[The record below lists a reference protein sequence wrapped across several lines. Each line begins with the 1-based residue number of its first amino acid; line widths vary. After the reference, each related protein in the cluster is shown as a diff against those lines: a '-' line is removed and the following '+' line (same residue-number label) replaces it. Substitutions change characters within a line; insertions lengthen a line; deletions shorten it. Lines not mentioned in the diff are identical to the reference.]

1 MFLDDAYVI
10 DSYNRKVLKVS
21 NDVSTELFNLEK
33 EDIVT
38 DNKDYVSID
47 EDTKNLIKKYL
58 KISDTEIEKIVN
70 RKDNT
75 TKKKERSGYSSILV
89 SQDKVS
95 LFITNRITNHLYHYK
110 KDAISGEFSLF
121 QKIRVGKKPVACC
134 EDPNGN
140 IYVANYGDNTVSKV
154 EIPTFKS
161 KLLGN
166 EEAQDKV
173 VKTMVVSAGPRSIVS
188 DEEGTIWVACYLS
201 HKIDPINDTE
211 IGGIVNKIVNAT
223 VVDQIVVGNNPSSIT
238 CDINNTIW
246 VANAG
251 SNTVSRIVKS
261 KRIVDFEVGPRPM
274 AIVNDSFGNVYVTNY
289 EGNSVTMIETSSK
302 AIAAGDNITT
312 IPVGEGPNAIDI
324 NSKDE
329 ILVVCGLGNIIY
341 KIYNKKVISTI
352 RVCDSPVAIGDFT
365 GCATYNKLNIMA
377 KDEESDKKDKELND
391 IIEKAKSTSE
401 EIEDLKSKVAINTE
415 NIESL
420 KNNTSLKT
428 EFDEFKNTVNT
439 NIETINTS
447 KASKEDLD
455 TFKSETNTKIEEA
468 KANAISPED
477 RTRIGYI
484 DTLKE
489 NMVSKDKLASLMNY
503 IDILNNKGLFDITPY
518 EITYEDTS
526 TEVDSEGNDVYYFV
540 FKFDFRIN
548 YDGYTQSRLP
558 SDFQRISIDPNHPVV
573 FSKDNNS
580 VTATYD
586 ESTYLYSIRVKYSG
600 GGSYI
605 KEFPFGYNDVKVS
618 CSYETDTYD
627 ETTQENITKPIYS
640 YMDFDYREETEKI
653 INDKKV
659 NIIVQVGTDYF
670 LEDENTLDFITHNG
684 KVYPNLF
691 YKYDGS
697 DHNAKTNH
705 YYSNSFISTFTDPQ
719 NANKIMKTHI
729 DSERKTNTN
738 LFDYESEFP
747 YTLIKY
753 NNFRGNGISVP
764 APAFPPSLG
773 YDYPKCGYMFIMLW
787 INENDIP
794 AYAPNL
800 LYDGRAGLEN
810 LRVQLDNSIYYFEPY
825 PKELIQDEKYK
836 DYHIYYSKLNKPES
850 ANDKELDH
858 NHTTIVK
865 LFLK

>member
-21 NDVSTELFNLEK
+21 NDISTELFNLEK

-38 DNKDYVSID
+38 DNKDFVSID
-47 EDTKNLIKKYL
+47 DITKNLIKKYL

-154 EIPTFKS
+154 EIPTFKA

-211 IGGIVNKIVNAT
+211 IGGIVNKIVNTT
-223 VVDQIVVGNNPSSIT
+223 VVDEIVVGNNPSSIT

-261 KRIVDFEVGPRPM
+261 KRIVDFEVGARPM
-274 AIVNDSFGNVYVTNY
+274 SIVNDSFGNVYVTNY

-329 ILVVCGLGNIIY
+329 ILVVCGLDNTIY
-341 KIYNKKVISTI
+341 KINNKKVISTI
-352 RVCDSPVAIGDFT
+352 KVCDSPVAIGDFT
-365 GCATYNKLNIMA
+365 GCSTYNKLNIMA

-391 IIEKAKSTSE
+391 IIEKAKTTSE

-503 IDILNNKGLFDITPY
+503 IDILNNKGLFQIGPV

-540 FKFDFRIN
+540 FKFEFNIKFD
-548 YDGYTQSRLP
+548 DYTKSKLP
-558 SDFQRISIDPNHPVV
+558 SDFDKIKFDQNYPIV

-580 VTATYD
+580 ITTTYD
-586 ESTYLYSIRVKYSG
+586 SSTYLYSMRVKLNGNS
-600 GGSYI
+600 SDI

-618 CSYETDTYD
+618 CYYETDKYD
-627 ETTQENITKPIYS
+627 ENIQGNIVKSIYS
-640 YMDFDYREETEKI
+640 YIDFESRSETEKI
-653 INDKKV
+653 IDDKKV
-659 NIIVQVGTDYF
+659 NIKIKVAKDTF

-691 YKYDGS
+691 YKYDGY
-697 DHNAKTNH
+697 DHDAKTTH
-705 YYSNSFISTFTDPQ
+705 SYSNAFSILKPETQYSR
-719 NANKIMKTHI
+719 IMKSHI
-729 DSERKTNTN
+729 NLERKTNTD
-738 LFDYESEFP
+738 LFDYDSSYPYIIATYSNYKGTMGSPFP
-747 YTLIKY
+747 IVVPRS
-753 NNFRGNGISVP
+753 NN
-764 APAFPPSLG
+764 
-773 YDYPKCGYMFIMLW
+773 YPVCYYMFILLW
-787 INENDIP
+787 FDENVPLDIL
-794 AYAPNL
+794 NNNS
-800 LYDGRAGLEN
+800 N
-810 LRVQLDNSIYYFEPY
+810 LRVQLDNSTYYFEPY
-825 PKELIQDEKYK
+825 PKELIQDEQYK
-836 DYHIYYSKLNKPES
+836 DHHIYYSKLYKDES
-850 ANDKELDH
+850 VNGKELDI
-858 NHTTIVK
+858 NHETIVK
-865 LFLK
+865 IFLK

>member
-21 NDVSTELFNLEK
+21 NDISTELFNLEK

-38 DNKDYVSID
+38 ENKDFVSID

-70 RKDNT
+70 RKDST

-121 QKIRVGKKPVACC
+121 QKIRVGKKPVSCC

-154 EIPTFKS
+154 EVPTFKY

-365 GCATYNKLNIMA
+365 GCSTYNKLNIMA

-391 IIEKAKSTSE
+391 IIEKAKTTSE

-503 IDILNNKGLFDITPY
+503 IDILNNKGLFDIEY
-518 EITYEDTS
+518 KEITYDS
-526 TEVDSEGNDVYYFV
+526 DHPEVDSEGNEIYYYII
-540 FKFDFRIN
+540 KFYFN
-548 YDGYTQSRLP
+548 TKYDDYTKSRLP
-558 SDFQRISIDPNHPVV
+558 SDFERLKDDPNYPIT

-586 ESTYLYSIRVKYSG
+586 SNTYLYTMRVKYGNNG
-600 GGSYI
+600 GI

-618 CSYETDTYD
+618 CFYETDTYD

-640 YMDFDYREETEKI
+640 YMDFDSRRENENI

-659 NIIVQVGTDYF
+659 NIIVQVGFDSF

-697 DHNAKTNH
+697 DYSAKTNH
-705 YYSNSFISTFTDPQ
+705 YYSNSFVSTFTDIQ

-729 DSERKTNTN
+729 NYERKTNTN

-747 YTLIKY
+747 YLLIKY

-764 APAFPPSLG
+764 APAFPPCLG

-787 INENDIP
+787 INEDDING
-794 AYAPNL
+794 YELSL
-800 LYDGRAGLEN
+800 LRGSTGFNN

-850 ANDKELDH
+850 ANGKELDH

-865 LFLK
+865 IFLK

>member
-21 NDVSTELFNLEK
+21 NDISTELFNLEK

-154 EIPTFKS
+154 EVPTFKS

-223 VVDQIVVGNNPSSIT
+223 VVDEIIVGNNPSSIT

-365 GCATYNKLNIMA
+365 GCSTYNKLNIMA

-391 IIEKAKSTSE
+391 IIEKAKTTSE
-401 EIEDLKSKVAINTE
+401 EIEDLKSKVATNTE

-503 IDILNNKGLFDITPY
+503 IDILNNKGLFQIEY
-518 EITYEDTS
+518 KEITYDNEHP
-526 TEVDSEGNDVYYFV
+526 EVDSEGNEIYYYIIKFY
-540 FKFDFRIN
+540 FNIKFD
-548 YDGYTQSRLP
+548 DYTKSRLP
-558 SDFQRISIDPNHPVV
+558 SDFQRINHDTNHPIV
-573 FSKDNNS
+573 FSKDSNS
-580 VTATYD
+580 VTTTYD
-586 ESTYLYSIRVKYSG
+586 EVTYLYTMRVKSDSSG
-600 GGSYI
+600 GI

-618 CSYETDTYD
+618 CFYETDTYD

-640 YMDFDYREETEKI
+640 YMDFDSRRENKNI

-659 NIIVQVGTDYF
+659 NIIVQVGIDSF
-670 LEDENTLDFITHNG
+670 LEDENTLDFITHDG

-691 YKYDGS
+691 YRYDGS
-697 DHNAKTNH
+697 DHSAKTSH
-705 YYSNSFISTFTDPQ
+705 SHGTSFFNIFI
-719 NANKIMKTHI
+719 ANWNKNKLMKSHI
-729 DSERKTNTN
+729 DSVRKTNTN
-738 LFDYESEFP
+738 LFDYESGFP
-747 YTLIKY
+747 YTIIKY
-753 NNFRGNGISVP
+753 NNFKGDGIGIVQ
-764 APAFPPSLG
+764 PPVWPDIN
-773 YDYPKCGYMFIMLW
+773 DYIKSPYMFILLW
-787 INENDIP
+787 IDENNRDM
-794 AYAPNL
+794 YNL
-800 LYDGRAGLEN
+800 FRGGDNN
-810 LRVQLDNSIYYFEPY
+810 LRVQLDSATYYFEPY

-836 DYHIYYSKLNKPES
+836 DYNIYYSKLVYNKS
-850 ANDKELDH
+850 DNVNNKKLDL
-858 NHTTIVK
+858 NNEKILK
-865 LFLK
+865 IFLK

>member
-21 NDVSTELFNLEK
+21 NDISTELFNLEK

-38 DNKDYVSID
+38 DNKDVISID
-47 EDTKNLIKKYL
+47 DYTKNLIKKYL

-95 LFITNRITNHLYHYK
+95 LFITNRVTNHLYHYK

-352 RVCDSPVAIGDFT
+352 KVCDSPVAIGDFT

-391 IIEKAKSTSE
+391 IIEKAKTTSE
-401 EIEDLKSKVAINTE
+401 EIEDLKSKVATNTE

-455 TFKSETNTKIEEA
+455 TFKSETNAKIEEA

-503 IDILNNKGLFDITPY
+503 IDILNNKGLFDIEY
-518 EITYEDTS
+518 KEITYDNEHP
-526 TEVDSEGNDVYYFV
+526 EVDSEGNEIYYYIIKFY
-540 FKFDFRIN
+540 FDIKFD
-548 YDGYTQSRLP
+548 DYTKSRLP
-558 SDFQRISIDPNHPVV
+558 SDFKRINYDTNHPIV
-573 FSKDNNS
+573 FSKDSNS
-580 VTATYD
+580 VTTTYD
-586 ESTYLYSIRVKYSG
+586 EVTYLYTMRVKSDSSG
-600 GGSYI
+600 GI

-618 CSYETDTYD
+618 CFYETDTYD

-640 YMDFDYREETEKI
+640 YMDFDSRRENENI

-659 NIIVQVGTDYF
+659 NIIVQVGIDSF

-691 YKYDGS
+691 YKYDGH
-697 DHNAKTNH
+697 DYDAKTTH
-705 YYSNSFISTFTDPQ
+705 YYSNSFFSTFTDFQ
-719 NANKIMKTHI
+719 NVNKIMKTHI

-764 APAFPPSLG
+764 APSFPPSLG
-773 YDYPKCGYMFIMLW
+773 YDYPKCPYMFIMLW
-787 INENDIP
+787 FDESTRNM
-794 AYAPNL
+794 YGYNL
-800 LYDGRAGLEN
+800 LNAGTVFNN

-850 ANDKELDH
+850 ANGKELDYGYK
-858 NHTTIVK
+858 TIVK
-865 LFLK
+865 IFLK

>member
-38 DNKDYVSID
+38 DNKDAVSID
-47 EDTKNLIKKYL
+47 DYTKNLIKKYL

-329 ILVVCGLGNIIY
+329 ILVVCGLDNTIY
-341 KIYNKKVISTI
+341 KINNKKVISTI
-352 RVCDSPVAIGDFT
+352 KVCDSPVAIGDFT

-391 IIEKAKSTSE
+391 IIEKAKTTSE
-401 EIEDLKSKVAINTE
+401 EIKDLKSKVAINTE
-415 NIESL
+415 NIEGL

-477 RTRIGYI
+477 RNRIGYI

-489 NMVSKDKLASLMNY
+489 NMMSKEDLANLKKR
-503 IDILNNKGLFDITPY
+503 IDIEDNFGTLFITVIDIEFKEEIDGAIYKAYYLIDFSIHYDYNNPKLPKDFEDIPQSSEHNPITFEKDGKKLTVNYNEESSYYRLKIIASDSTIDNFVKDDFPFNYEKVKISCKYRVKDEYDSNGNNLWKPIYGYNNIDSIRNIRDRLFYREYNFRYGIALDMY
-518 EITYEDTS
+518 LKDTNTLDYIS
-526 TEVDSEGNDVYYFV
+526 YNGKMYPNIFYKYTGND
-540 FKFDFRIN
+540 
-548 YDGYTQSRLP
+548 
-558 SDFQRISIDPNHPVV
+558 
-573 FSKDNNS
+573 
-580 VTATYD
+580 YD
-586 ESTYLYSIRVKYSG
+586 ESKKTTHEMMPGFDLMFVNYYRLREITIDNIYNKYSSEG
-600 GGSYI
+600 IEYNYGYQIINTIWDNSLT
-605 KEFPFGYNDVKVS
+605 KSNPYNDNRE
-618 CSYETDTYD
+618 Y
-627 ETTQENITKPIYS
+627 QIYLFIALDDS
-640 YMDFDYREETEKI
+640 KFNDDRLLSNLKEKSSGI
-653 INDKKV
+653 
-659 NIIVQVGTDYF
+659 
-670 LEDENTLDFITHNG
+670 
-684 KVYPNLF
+684 
-691 YKYDGS
+691 
-697 DHNAKTNH
+697 
-705 YYSNSFISTFTDPQ
+705 
-719 NANKIMKTHI
+719 
-729 DSERKTNTN
+729 
-738 LFDYESEFP
+738 
-747 YTLIKY
+747 IKY
-753 NNFRGNGISVP
+753 NK
-764 APAFPPSLG
+764 L
-773 YDYPKCGYMFIMLW
+773 
-787 INENDIP
+787 
-794 AYAPNL
+794 
-800 LYDGRAGLEN
+800 RA
-810 LRVQLDNSIYYFEPY
+810 QFDDKTYYFDHY
-825 PKELIQDEKYK
+825 PKELCEGKLSVDNKNLL
-836 DYHIYYSKLNKPES
+836 IYYCKLNMTEIPDDS
-850 ANDKELDH
+850 LDH
-858 NHTTIVK
+858 DHQTIVK
-865 LFLK
+865 IFLR

>member
-21 NDVSTELFNLEK
+21 NDISTELFNLEK

-38 DNKDYVSID
+38 ENKDFVSID
-47 EDTKNLIKKYL
+47 DYTKNLIKKYL

-154 EIPTFKS
+154 EVPTFKS

-329 ILVVCGLGNIIY
+329 ILVVCGLDNTIY
-341 KIYNKKVISTI
+341 KINNKKVISTI
-352 RVCDSPVAIGDFT
+352 KVCDSPVAIGDFT
-365 GCATYNKLNIMA
+365 GCSTYNKLNIMA

-391 IIEKAKSTSE
+391 IIEKAKTTSE

-477 RTRIGYI
+477 RNRIGYI

-489 NMVSKDKLASLMNY
+489 NMMSKEDLANLKKR
-503 IDILNNKGLFDITPY
+503 IDIEDNFGTLFITVIDIEFKEEIDGAIYKAYYLIDFSIHYDYNNPKLPKDFEDIPQSS
-518 EITYEDTS
+518 EHNPITFEKDGKKLTVNYNEESSYYRLKIIASDSTIDNFVKDDFPFNCEKVKISCKYRVKNEYDSNGNNLWKPIYGYNNIDSIKNIRDRLYYRDHTFRYGIGMDTYLKDTS
-526 TEVDSEGNDVYYFV
+526 TLDYITYNGKIYPNIFYNYTGND
-540 FKFDFRIN
+540 
-548 YDGYTQSRLP
+548 
-558 SDFQRISIDPNHPVV
+558 
-573 FSKDNNS
+573 
-580 VTATYD
+580 YD
-586 ESTYLYSIRVKYSG
+586 ESKKSNHTVLSGYNEMFYTTYSSNMREVSIDYIYNKYSSKEIEYNYGYQIINTAFNNYFLTKTNLTTDNREYQSYLFIILDDSKLNDNRLLSDLRETSYGGGVANYNKLRVKFDD
-600 GGSYI
+600 
-605 KEFPFGYNDVKVS
+605 K
-618 CSYETDTYD
+618 TY
-627 ETTQENITKPIYS
+627 Y
-640 YMDFDYREETEKI
+640 FDY
-653 INDKKV
+653 
-659 NIIVQVGTDYF
+659 
-670 LEDENTLDFITHNG
+670 
-684 KVYPNLF
+684 
-691 YKYDGS
+691 
-697 DHNAKTNH
+697 
-705 YYSNSFISTFTDPQ
+705 
-719 NANKIMKTHI
+719 
-729 DSERKTNTN
+729 
-738 LFDYESEFP
+738 
-747 YTLIKY
+747 
-753 NNFRGNGISVP
+753 
-764 APAFPPSLG
+764 
-773 YDYPKCGYMFIMLW
+773 
-787 INENDIP
+787 
-794 AYAPNL
+794 
-800 LYDGRAGLEN
+800 
-810 LRVQLDNSIYYFEPY
+810 Y
-825 PKELIQDEKYK
+825 PKELGGDKLLDK
-836 DYHIYYSKLNKPES
+836 DKNALIYYCKLNMDELPVIS
-850 ANDKELDH
+850 DLDH

-865 LFLK
+865 IFLK